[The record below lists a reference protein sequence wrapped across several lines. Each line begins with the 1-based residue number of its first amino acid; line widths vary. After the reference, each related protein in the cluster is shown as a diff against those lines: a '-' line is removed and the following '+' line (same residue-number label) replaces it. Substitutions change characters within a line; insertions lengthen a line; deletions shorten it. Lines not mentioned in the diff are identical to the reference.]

1 MTIKE
6 YFEQKQPI
14 SNTTIGDTCFYKDV
28 ATITIQPTSA
38 SYATIEIAH
47 IGENLWAFGYKIK
60 PNSIAPIICK
70 DCTTHATTRGHI
82 ENLVYGMIQ
91 VLLLH
96 LKRTD
101 CTKSLKCSILEA
113 AEEAMGY
120 CKRNAPSIGK
130 ITL

>member
-14 SNTTIGDTCFYKDV
+14 SDTTIDGTCFYKDV

-60 PNSIAPIICK
+60 SNSTAPIICK
-70 DCTTHATTRGHI
+70 DCTAHTITKGYI
-82 ENLVYGMIQ
+82 ENLIYGMTQ

-96 LKRTD
+96 LKGTD
-101 CTKSLKCSILEA
+101 CTKSLKCSILEV
-113 AEEAMGY
+113 AEEAMRY
-120 CKRNAPSIGK
+120 RKLNAPSIGK
-130 ITL
+130 ITF